1 MTVVKASRISTDTL
15 LLFYDVVNAGSINKA
30 AEGLGLPKSTISRKL
45 TELEATLGSNLVKR
59 GSQGLLLTDVGKVLY
74 ERCGRIAAE
83 VEEASVIT
91 GGARDE
97 LVGSL
102 RVSLPPDFWMSWFG
116 GAISDFATQHSA
128 IQLELLCHD
137 RQVDVSAEPFDLAVH
152 IGEVRN
158 PNVHVKRLGMLSRGF
173 YASTDYLREKG
184 APPALEALHEHALIM
199 TTGQLNEHLWD
210 LPDGVELQRPTG
222 RFVTNSVGFARD
234 LALHGK
240 GIAILP
246 NLLAAQDVAAGQLL
260 RVLSSTAVPELSV
273 CGSFVGRKH
282 LARKIRAFLDFIA
295 ARLVTDSPDTQ
306 AAQAA
311 ATTQVSR

>member
-1 MTVVKASRISTDTL
+1 MKLSRVSSDTL
-15 LLFYDVVNAGSINKA
+15 LLFYDVINAGSINKA
-30 AEGLGLPKSTISRKL
+30 ADGLGLPKSTISRKL
-45 TELEATLGSNLVKR
+45 TELESTLGSNLVKR

-83 VEEASVIT
+83 VEEASIMT

-116 GAISDFATQHSA
+116 QAISEFATQHLA

-137 RQVDVSAEPFDLAVH
+137 RAVDVSSEPFDLAVH

-158 PNVHVKRLGMLSRGF
+158 PNVHVKLLGSMGRGF
-173 YASTDYLREKG
+173 YASADYVRTSG
-184 APPALEALHEHALIM
+184 APAVLDGLGEHALIM

-210 LPDGVELQRPTG
+210 LPDGSELQRPSA
-222 RFVTNSVGFARD
+222 RFLTNSIGFARD
-234 LALHGK
+234 LTLHGQ

-246 NLLAAQDVAAGQLL
+246 NLLVASDVRAGHLV
-260 RVLSSTAVPELSV
+260 RVLSAAELPPLAV
-273 CGSFVGRKH
+273 CGSFMGRKN

-295 ARLVTDSPDTQ
+295 SRLVTEEAEPAGETRGTLG
-306 AAQAA
+306 AP
-311 ATTQVSR
+311 

>member
-1 MTVVKASRISTDTL
+1 MKPSRISSDTL
-15 LLFYDVVNAGSINKA
+15 LLFFDVINAGSINKA
-30 AEGLGLPKSTISRKL
+30 ADSLGLPKSTISRKL

-74 ERCGRIAAE
+74 ERCGRIVAE

-116 GAISDFATQHSA
+116 VAISDFATEHPA

-137 RQVDVSAEPFDLAVH
+137 RQVDVSAEPFDLAVQ

-158 PNVHVKRLGMLSRGF
+158 PNVHVKLLGTMSRGF
-173 YASTDYLREKG
+173 YASADYVRRCG
-184 APPALEALHEHALIM
+184 APASLQDLTEHALIM
-199 TTGQLNEHLWD
+199 TTGQLTENLWD
-210 LPDGVELQRPTG
+210 LPDGAELQRPTG
-222 RFVTNSVGFARD
+222 RFVTNSIGFARD
-234 LALHGK
+234 LALHGH
-240 GIAILP
+240 GVVILP
-246 NLLAAQDVAAGQLL
+246 NLLAAEDVLSGQLV
-260 RVLSSTAVPELSV
+260 RVLSAAELPRLSV

-282 LARKIRAFLDFIA
+282 MARKMRAFLDFVSE
-295 ARLVTDSPDTQ
+295 RLVTEKTGGVVENAVESLSVD
-306 AAQAA
+306 
-311 ATTQVSR
+311 

>member
-1 MTVVKASRISTDTL
+1 MKPSRISTDAL

-30 AEGLGLPKSTISRKL
+30 AESLGLPKSTISRKL

-83 VEEASVIT
+83 VDEASVIT
-91 GGARDE
+91 GATRDE

-116 GAISDFATQHSA
+116 RAIAEFATLHPS
-128 IQLELLCHD
+128 IHLELLCHD

-158 PNVHVKRLGMLSRGF
+158 PNVNVKPLGSMGRGF
-173 YASTDYLREKG
+173 YASAAYLASNGE
-184 APPALEALHEHALIM
+184 PAVLNGLHAHALIM
-199 TTGQLNEHLWD
+199 TVGQLNEHLWD
-210 LPDGVELQRPTG
+210 LPDGAELRRPSA
-222 RFVTNSVGFARD
+222 RFLTNSVGFARD
-234 LALHGK
+234 LALHGQ

-246 NLLAAQDVAAGQLL
+246 NLLVAPDVQAGQLV
-260 RVLSSTAVPELSV
+260 RVLSATELPRLAV
-273 CGSFVGRKH
+273 CGSFIGRKH
-282 LARKIRAFLDFIA
+282 LARKIRGFLDFVA
-295 ARLVTDSPDTQ
+295 ARLVTEKAEP
-306 AAQAA
+306 AA
-311 ATTQVSR
+311 ANPAPCAVAG